1 MKQGESVNEFFAKT
15 LAIANKMTA
24 HGERLSEDKIVE
36 KILRS
41 MTSQFEYVVCSIEES
56 NDVTTMSIDE
66 LQSSLLV
73 HEGRMKIHKAKD
85 EEQALKISNLGRG
98 NSYGNQNRSRGRGAR
113 GRGRGRTN
121 PNFSKE
127 YVEWYKC
134 HKLGH
139 YQNECPTW
147 EENANFVEE
156 FNENEEMLMMAQ
168 HKKVTNTSDQVWFLD
183 SGCSNHMIGTKEWLF
198 DFDDSFREIVK
209 LGDNST
215 MYVLG
220 KGNVKLC
227 LQGKISVITDVY
239 YLPNL
244 RNNLLSIG
252 QLQKKNLTVVFRKI
266 FVKNFM
272 KKEG

>member
-127 YVEWYKC
+127 YVECYKC

-183 SGCSNHMIGTKEWLF
+183 SGCSNHLIGTKEWLF

-215 MYVLG
+215 MSVLG

-252 QLQKKNLTVVFRKI
+252 QLQKKILLLCLERYL
-266 FVKNFM
+266 
-272 KKEG
+272 